1 MLKQEEGNT
10 PDAQKTSAE
19 SPSGANN
26 IKENSMTPLDLLK
39 INVNDKTEKKNGMTY
54 LSWAWAWTEVLK
66 ADPKATWKVE
76 LWSDGTGIG
85 QTVLMQIGQT
95 AMVWVTT
102 TIFGKSITSQL
113 PVLDYKNKPVANP
126 DAMAVNTAIMR
137 CLVKSIA
144 FHGLGLY
151 IYAGDG
157 VPEDDEVTP
166 AAVVNDPFA
175 DAPVAVKM
183 TVATKS
189 AQAEV
194 EVPVRPVTALPP
206 DLDNPFTKDDGMADL
221 FATGMIKY
229 LDMTA
234 EVKDLNG
241 YWKSNQSQIDKLKAS
256 HPELYKTVRD
266 AFAAR
271 KEELKPKAAE

>member
-1 MLKQEEGNT
+1 
-10 PDAQKTSAE
+10 
-19 SPSGANN
+19 
-26 IKENSMTPLDLLK
+26 MTPLDLLA

-66 ADPKATWKVE
+66 ADPHATWKVE

-95 AMVWVTT
+95 ALVWVTT
-102 TIFGKSITSQL
+102 TIFGKPITCQL
-113 PVLDYKNKPVANP
+113 PVLDYRNKPITNP
-126 DAMAVNTAIMR
+126 TAMDVNTTIMR

-151 IYAGDG
+151 IYAGDS
-157 VPEDDEVTP
+157 VPEEEESAQPT
-166 AAVVNDPFA
+166 NDPFA

-183 TVATKS
+183 TVATKN

-206 DLDNPFTKDDGMADL
+206 DLENPFLKDDGMAEL
-221 FATGMIKY
+221 FSNSMIKF
-229 LDMTA
+229 LELTA

-241 YWKSNQSQIDKLKAS
+241 YWKSNQAQIDKLKVS